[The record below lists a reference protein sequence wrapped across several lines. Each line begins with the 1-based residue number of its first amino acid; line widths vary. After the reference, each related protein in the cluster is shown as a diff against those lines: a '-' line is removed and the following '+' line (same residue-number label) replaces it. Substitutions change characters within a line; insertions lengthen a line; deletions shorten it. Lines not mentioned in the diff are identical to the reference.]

1 MTTISKENNNSSGQ
15 GQLGNLKTLRT
26 GTYSYALA
34 LQENVRAAK
43 KRVDTLS
50 RSINIKEK
58 EFHEAESAAKQAA
71 EEAAKNE
78 TSVINEEKAVAEK
91 TEAAAKEE
99 KAIETEKTAVKKESS
114 EEPFEAVQPEVEEK
128 KAGKE
133 EEVAKETKK

>member
-91 TEAAAKEE
+91 TELQRKRKKLSKLKNSRKERE
-99 KAIETEKTAVKKESS
+99 FGRAV
-114 EEPFEAVQPEVEEK
+114 
-128 KAGKE
+128 
-133 EEVAKETKK
+133 